1 MFDASFYTR
10 RQREKCRKMA
20 AHKILWTAIPLKKT
34 LRSKLCLLRK
44 VSLFLTLWIPL
55 LFPAQLTIPQN
66 HHEIQMQTGFPW
78 GHPPTQQFAVFL
90 FAGLTKASV
99 SAIIR
104 SVRMYLP
111 VFIQLSQEAGNGK
124 EKAAEQAQLSKAAA
138 GRSGAGSLSLFRS
151 RIPFHPVLV
160 YPGIRTVIGKT
171 AFNTIHIGAVR

>member
-1 MFDASFYTR
+1 MEKDLAKQVVFAS
-10 RQREKCRKMA
+10 QG
-20 AHKILWTAIPLKKT
+20 L
-34 LRSKLCLLRK
+34 S
-44 VSLFLTLWIPL
+44 FLTLWIPL

-171 AFNTIHIGAVR
+171 AFNTVHIGAVR

>member
-1 MFDASFYTR
+1 MFDSSFYTR
-10 RQREKCRKMA
+10 RQCEKCRKMA

-55 LFPAQLTIPQN
+55 FFQAQLTIPQN

-78 GHPPTQQFAVFL
+78 GHPPTQKFAVFL
-90 FAGLTKASV
+90 FAVLTKASV

-104 SVRMYLP
+104 SVRMYVP

-124 EKAAEQAQLSKAAA
+124 KRKSSRA
-138 GRSGAGSLSLFRS
+138 GPALQSSSG
-151 RIPFHPVLV
+151 
-160 YPGIRTVIGKT
+160 
-171 AFNTIHIGAVR
+171 